1 MPRPCASRPVPA
13 LALVCVVLAGCSAQA
28 STVPTDLGTPQA
40 TSVPPTSAP
49 ARPVAP
55 SVTAPAR
62 PVAPSETAP
71 DEAGDSD
78 VQVRDI
84 EPAPPT
90 RLTVGEGVSPVVPV
104 GTDEAQTLQVPGD
117 VETLGW
123 WRDGARPG
131 DGAGFVVVTGH
142 ATRDGGAPA
151 NRWWD
156 LEPGDVVSVATATDS
171 LRYEVTSR
179 TTYPYDDMPYERWF
193 PASGSTGAPGLALI
207 TCSDFRDGAWHANT
221 VVEAVPLT

>member
-1 MPRPCASRPVPA
+1 VPRPRVSRLVPA
-13 LALVCVVLAGCSAQA
+13 LALVCVALVGCGAQA
-28 STVPTDLGTPQA
+28 STVPTDLGIPQA
-40 TSVPPTSAP
+40 TSAAPTS
-49 ARPVAP
+49 
-55 SVTAPAR
+55 APAR

-71 DEAGDSD
+71 DQPDEVA
-78 VQVRDI
+78 VQVRDV

-131 DGAGFVVVTGH
+131 DGAGFVVLTGH
-142 ATRDGGAPA
+142 ATRDGRAPA

-156 LEPGDVVSVATATDS
+156 LEPGDVVSVATATDT
-171 LRYEVTSR
+171 LRYEVSSR

>member
-1 MPRPCASRPVPA
+1 VPRPRASRQVPA
-13 LALVCVVLAGCSAQA
+13 LTLVCVAIAGCSAQA
-28 STVPTDLGTPQA
+28 STAPIDLGTPQA
-40 TSVPPTSAP
+40 TSAAPTS
-49 ARPVAP
+49 
-55 SVTAPAR
+55 APAR

-71 DEAGDSD
+71 DEPGEPGEAD
-78 VQVRDI
+78 VQVRDV

-90 RLTVGEGVSPVVPV
+90 HLTVGEGVSPVVPV

-156 LEPGDVVSVATATDS
+156 LEPGDVVSVATATDT